1 MVTATG
7 PWAQLGPEGTMRL
20 GELLR
25 PLARAVVGSGEL
37 PRGNPVGLLARGP
50 DGSES
55 AERIGPA
62 PVSDDQWRLLVRAPL
77 PDADQLVDALGGL
90 RSVWTARKET
100 EPLAIQVDP

>member
-37 PRGNPVGLLARGP
+37 PRGNPVGLPLA
-50 DGSES
+50 
-55 AERIGPA
+55 
-62 PVSDDQWRLLVRAPL
+62 SDDMPADDPSPPNPL
-77 PDADQLVDALGGL
+77 
-90 RSVWTARKET
+90 
-100 EPLAIQVDP
+100 